1 MEIIKPL
8 RLGVLHRTY
17 HWRHGHRLAVTAIA
31 LATLEESPVLLPEQ
45 ELWALLDEALD
56 ENEQIDLLM
65 PKPCPEFLVNGHAY
79 NVHGTDRRRCRVQA
93 RLDDRCKAL
102 VVHGDRYWAEGE
114 AGEPADFEAM
124 PLGRRRAYGGPG
136 YEANPIGIGHVPESV
151 DGGECWPLPNVEHD
165 GQPPFAPGQ
174 PPETPAGF
182 GMRDIDAPA
191 HRAKLGQYDEETL
204 ERDGPGLAESF
215 DWRFFNLAPDD
226 QQWPDRDRLAGGLEY
241 EFLNLHPEL
250 ARLAGHL
257 PDGLARCF
265 VMRQPAEGESAL
277 EEIPLRL
284 TTAWFFP
291 DRRRVALIHHGDLA
305 VDDEQAS
312 DIQYLMPAFEAGAAP
327 RGLEHYAEALARR
340 LDEEEGDLYAF
351 DEAALI
357 HEPFI
362 GAGFDTEPL
371 DQGPSD
377 PLMDNLL
384 RRQEEAMR
392 NERERM
398 NSLGLD
404 PQRLAGLAP
413 AGDDEELRLQ
423 RLADLPRVGRNIRRK
438 EAELEAQAERE
449 RAAALERLRDQE
461 PTTANRELLAQ
472 LENPDRE
479 LPPFDFAARSAQLRE
494 VYRMDLSAASADLPS
509 REESERRLRQQ
520 YRDSV
525 HCCGAA
531 PALQGAAAEA
541 LRRKVA
547 QAYAR
552 DRDLAGMDLTGADL
566 SGMDL
571 SGARLTGVLLESAN
585 LADARLDGAD
595 LREAILA
602 RARLDGAS
610 LRGADCRGANLSRA
624 QARNACFSGATFG
637 DGQCWEARFE
647 TCDFSHAR
655 FGGILWQGCEL
666 DACRFD
672 GAVLEDLSLH
682 ACRLSRP
689 SFVGASLSAVTWVES
704 SLEAADFER
713 AELDDCSLVETRS
726 PDARF
731 VGAAL
736 SACYM
741 VLGSSLEA
749 ADFGGARLAE
759 SNLRGVDLS
768 GARFCGTRLADC
780 DLSEARLAG
789 ADLRRATASGCLF
802 SGADLRTA
810 RLGDAHL
817 MQCLLRR
824 ADLRGADLRGASLFG
839 SDLAEVHLDEDSLL
853 DETDFGRVAFHP
865 RRRSEAAS

>member
-31 LATLEESPVLLPEQ
+31 LATLEEPPVLLPEQ

-79 NVHGTDRRRCRVQA
+79 SCHGTDRRRCRVQA

-102 VVHGDRYWAEGE
+102 VVHGDRYWAKGE
-114 AGEPADFEAM
+114 ASEPADFEAM

-136 YEANPIGIGHVPESV
+136 YAANPIGIGHVPESV
-151 DGGECWPLPNVEHD
+151 DGGERWPLPNVEHD

-215 DWRFFNLAPDD
+215 DWHFFNLAPDD

-241 EFLNLHPEL
+241 EFLNMHPEL

-265 VMRQPAEGESAL
+265 VTRQPAEDESRL

-305 VDDEQAS
+305 VSDEQAS
-312 DIQYLMPAFEAGAAP
+312 DIQYLMPAFEASAAP
-327 RGLEHYAEALARR
+327 RDLEHYAEALARR

-357 HEPFI
+357 GEPFI

-371 DQGPSD
+371 GQGPSD
-377 PLMDNLL
+377 PLMDNML

-398 NSLGLD
+398 ESVGLD
-404 PQRLAGLAP
+404 PQRFADLSSAG
-413 AGDDEELRLQ
+413 GDEELRLH

-449 RAAALERLRDQE
+449 RAAAVERLRNQE
-461 PTTANRELLAQ
+461 PTPANRELLAQ

-479 LPPFDFAARSAQLRE
+479 LPPFDFAARSAQLQE
-494 VYRMDLSAASADLPS
+494 VYRMGLSPASADLPS
-509 REESERRLRQQ
+509 WEESERRLRQQ

-525 HCCGAA
+525 QFCEAA

-547 QAYAR
+547 EAYAR

-571 SGARLTGVLLESAN
+571 SGARLAGALLESAN
-585 LADARLDGAD
+585 LTDARLDGAD
-595 LREAILA
+595 LSEAILA
-602 RARLDGAS
+602 RACLDGTL
-610 LRGADCRGANLSRA
+610 LRGANCLGANLSHARA
-624 QARNACFSGATFG
+624 RDACFAGAAFG
-637 DGQCWEARFE
+637 DGQCWEAWFE
-647 TCDFSHAR
+647 ACDFSHAR
-655 FGGILWQGCEL
+655 LSGMMWQKCEL
-666 DACRFD
+666 SACRFD
-672 GAVLEDLSLH
+672 EASLEELAFH
-682 ACRLSRP
+682 ACRLTRP

-704 SLEAADFER
+704 TLEAADFER
-713 AELDDCSLVETRS
+713 AELDDCSLAETEARH
-726 PDARF
+726 ARF
-731 VGAAL
+731 VQAAL
-736 SACYM
+736 SSCYM
-741 VLGSSLEA
+741 VLDSDLEA
-749 ADFGGARLAE
+749 ADFSGARLAE
-759 SNLRGVDLS
+759 TNLRSTGLS
-768 GARFCGTRLADC
+768 GASFREARLADC
-780 DLSEARLAG
+780 DLSEARLQG

-802 SGADLRTA
+802 TRADLRAA
-810 RLGDAHL
+810 RLEDAHL
-817 MQCLLRR
+817 MQSLLRR

-853 DETDFGRVAFHP
+853 EGTDFGRANFHP

>member
-8 RLGVLHRTY
+8 RLGVMQRPY
-17 HWRHGHRLAVTAIA
+17 HWRQGHRLAVTVIA
-31 LATLEESPVLLPEQ
+31 LATLEEPSVLLPEQ

-65 PKPCPEFLVNGHAY
+65 PKPCAEFLVNGHAY
-79 NVHGTDRRRCRVQA
+79 TRHVADRKRCRVQA

-102 VVHGDRYWAEGE
+102 MVHGDRHWQNDRST
-114 AGEPADFEAM
+114 EPADFEVM

-136 YEANPIGIGHVPESV
+136 YEANPIGIGHAPQWI
-151 DGGECWPLPNVEHD
+151 DGRELWLLPNVEHI
-165 GQPPFAPGQ
+165 GQPLLAPDQ
-174 PPETPAGF
+174 SPEAPAGF
-182 GMRDIDAPA
+182 GMREVDAPG
-191 HRAKLGQYDEETL
+191 HRAKLGQYDKETL

-226 QQWPDRDRLAGGLEY
+226 QQWPDRDRLAAGLEY
-241 EFLNLHPEL
+241 EFLNMHPEL

-265 VMRQPAEGESAL
+265 VMRQPTGDESRL

-291 DRRRVALIHHGDLA
+291 DRRSVALIHHGDLA
-305 VDDEQAS
+305 VSDEQAS
-312 DIQYLMPAFEAGAAP
+312 DIQYLMPAFEASAAP
-327 RGLEHYAEALARR
+327 RDLEHYAEALARR
-340 LDEEEGDLYAF
+340 LDEEEGDLCAF

-357 HEPFI
+357 GEPFI

-377 PLMDNLL
+377 PLMDNML

-398 NSLGLD
+398 ESVGLD
-404 PQRLAGLAP
+404 PQRFADLSSAG
-413 AGDDEELRLQ
+413 GDEELRLH

-438 EAELEAQAERE
+438 EAELEARAERE

-461 PTTANRELLAQ
+461 PTTANWELLAQ

-479 LPPFDFAARSAQLRE
+479 IPSFDFAARSAQLQAL
-494 VYRMDLSAASADLPS
+494 YRTDFSAAPSTLPPW
-509 REESERRLRQQ
+509 EENDRRLRQQ

-525 HCCGAA
+525 QFCKAA
-531 PALQGAAAEA
+531 PVLEGAAADA
-541 LRRKVA
+541 LRRKVEE
-547 QAYAR
+547 AYAR
-552 DRDLAGMDLTGADL
+552 DRDLSGMDLTGADL

-571 SGARLTGVLLESAN
+571 SGARLAGALLESAN

-595 LREAILA
+595 LSEAILA
-602 RARLDGAS
+602 RTCLDGAS
-610 LRGADCRGANLSRA
+610 LRGADCLGANLSHA
-624 QARNACFSGATFG
+624 VARNACFAGAAFG
-637 DGQCWEARFE
+637 DGQCWEAQFE
-647 TCDFSHAR
+647 ACDFSHAR
-655 FGGILWQGCEL
+655 LSGMMWQKCEL
-666 DACRFD
+666 TACRFD
-672 GAVLEDLSLH
+672 EASLEELSFH
-682 ACRLSRP
+682 ACRLTRP
-689 SFVGASLSAVTWVES
+689 SFVEATLASISWVES
-704 SLEAADFER
+704 TLEAADFER
-713 AELDDCSLVETRS
+713 AELDDCSLVETQM
-726 PDARF
+726 PHARF
-731 VGAAL
+731 VQAAL

-741 VLGSSLEA
+741 VLDSDLEA
-749 ADFGGARLAE
+749 ADFSGARLAE
-759 SNLRGVDLS
+759 TNLRGTGLS
-768 GARFCGTRLADC
+768 GASFREARLADC
-780 DLSEARLAG
+780 DLSEARLVG

-802 SGADLRTA
+802 TGADLRAA
-810 RLGDAHL
+810 RLDDAHL
-817 MQCLLRR
+817 MQSLLRR

-853 DETDFGRVAFHP
+853 DEADFGRVNFHP